1 MDQLKTETEAD
12 DIKPI
17 KAVNKIVNKAVNELI
32 PYDRN
37 PRVHPDS
44 QIKQLQNSIR
54 EWGWT
59 IPSLIDEESNVV
71 AGHGRLYA
79 AQDMGISEVPC
90 VVATGWTEE
99 QRKGYVIADNKL
111 SENGQW
117 NDSLYFSELRSLS
130 EDGYDLSLVG
140 MDEDFAFEDF
150 EPNLNPVSE
159 FSEVTDED
167 ITSAKTNLDEAMSV
181 ESERKNT
188 KGTEVMCP
196 DCAETFTFVG
206 V

>member
-44 QIKQLQNSIR
+44 QIKQLQNRIR

-59 IPSLIDEESNVV
+59 IPILIDEESNVV
-71 AGHGRLYA
+71 AGHGRLFA

-150 EPNLNPVSE
+150 EPNLNPASE

-196 DCAETFTFVG
+196 YCAETFTFVG

>member
-59 IPSLIDEESNVV
+59 MPILIDEESNVV
-71 AGHGRLYA
+71 AGHGRLFA

-117 NDSLYFSELRSLS
+117 NDSLYFSDKIYLHTTELFKKLTSSDVLPS
-130 EDGYDLSLVG
+130 G
-140 MDEDFAFEDF
+140 
-150 EPNLNPVSE
+150 
-159 FSEVTDED
+159 D
-167 ITSAKTNLDEAMSV
+167 I
-181 ESERKNT
+181 RT
-188 KGTEVMCP
+188 KGFEQ
-196 DCAETFTFVG
+196 FVIDQFG
-206 V
+206 KII

>member
-12 DIKPI
+12 SIKPI
-17 KAVNKIVNKAVNELI
+17 KAVNKIVNKPVNELI

-37 PRVHPDS
+37 PRIHPDS

-59 IPSLIDEESNVV
+59 IPILIDEEGNVV
-71 AGHGRLYA
+71 AGHGRLFA

-167 ITSAKTNLDEAMSV
+167 ITSAKTNLDGAMSE

-188 KGTEVMCP
+188 NGTEVMCP
-196 DCAETFTFVG
+196 YCAETFTFVG

>member
-37 PRVHPDS
+37 PKDHPDS

-59 IPSLIDEESNVV
+59 IPILIDEESNVV
-71 AGHGRLYA
+71 AGHGRLFA

-159 FSEVTDED
+159 FSEVTEDD
-167 ITSAKTNLDEAMSV
+167 ITSAKTNLDGAMSE

-188 KGTEVMCP
+188 NGTEVMCP
-196 DCAETFTFVG
+196 YCAETFTFVG

>member
-1 MDQLKTETEAD
+1 MENLQVNSDEENQKA
-12 DIKPI
+12 I
-17 KAVNKIVNKAVNELI
+17 KAVNKIVNKPINELI

-59 IPSLIDEESNVV
+59 IPILIDEESNVV

-79 AQDMGISEVPC
+79 AQDMGIEEVPC
-90 VVATGWTEE
+90 VVASGWTEE

-117 NDSLYFSELRSLS
+117 NDLLYFSELRSLS
-130 EDGYDLSLVG
+130 DDGYDLTLVG
-140 MDEDFAFEDF
+140 MDDDFSFEDF
-150 EPNLNPVSE
+150 KPNLDPSFNFQNIGEDDVS
-159 FSEVTDED
+159 V
-167 ITSAKTNLDEAMSV
+167 AANKMSDKINNIQKEKSNDGV
-181 ESERKNT
+181 
-188 KGTEVMCP
+188 EVMCP
-196 DCAETFTFVG
+196 ECGETFVVQG
-206 V
+206 Y

>member
-17 KAVNKIVNKAVNELI
+17 KAVDKIVNKSVNELI

-59 IPSLIDEESNVV
+59 IPILIDEESNVV
-71 AGHGRLYA
+71 AGHGRLFA

-159 FSEVTDED
+159 FSEVTEDD
-167 ITSAKTNLDEAMSV
+167 ITSAKTNLDGAMPE
-181 ESERKNT
+181 ESERKNA
-188 KGTEVMCP
+188 KGTEVICP
-196 DCAETFTFVG
+196 YCAETFTFVG

>member
-59 IPSLIDEESNVV
+59 IPILIDEESNVV

-150 EPNLNPVSE
+150 EPNLNPASE
-159 FSEVTDED
+159 FSEVSDED

-196 DCAETFTFVG
+196 YCAETFTFVG

>member
-59 IPSLIDEESNVV
+59 IPILIDEESNVV
-71 AGHGRLYA
+71 AGHGRLFA

-150 EPNLNPVSE
+150 EPNLNPASE

-196 DCAETFTFVG
+196 YCAETFTFVG

>member
-1 MDQLKTETEAD
+1 M
-12 DIKPI
+12 
-17 KAVNKIVNKAVNELI
+17 
-32 PYDRN
+32 
-37 PRVHPDS
+37 
-44 QIKQLQNSIR
+44 
-54 EWGWT
+54 
-59 IPSLIDEESNVV
+59 
-71 AGHGRLYA
+71 
-79 AQDMGISEVPC
+79 
-90 VVATGWTEE
+90 
-99 QRKGYVIADNKL
+99 IADNKL
-111 SENGQW
+111 SENGHW

-150 EPNLNPVSE
+150 EPNLNPASE

-196 DCAETFTFVG
+196 YCAETFTFVG